1 MRRARARQ
9 SATSVEKNAEFFARE
24 DYGRYAAELD
34 SHRLMREVITREVRG
49 IGHVLDVGN
58 GGVFEY
64 DPAVVDSIVAID
76 LFLDQLPGSHFPPN
90 VTARRGDALRLQE
103 PPDHYDAVLQT
114 FLFHHLVGE
123 RPADLLANVRR
134 ALAQAEKPL
143 KPGGRLIVAESCVPP
158 WFYAVEKLLFWALRA
173 LARTPLLGGHPATLQ
188 LPFDVLTEL
197 IGERFEIERAY
208 ELPLGRWVTQF
219 GRRWPRALTPV
230 RTYLVAARKR
240 PPAAT
245 EPR

>member
-1 MRRARARQ
+1 MRSAEARQ
-9 SATSVEKNAEFFARE
+9 SSTSVAQNAEFFARD
-24 DYGRYAAELD
+24 DYGRQAAELD
-34 SHRLMREVITREVRG
+34 SHRLMRDVITREVSG
-49 IGHVLDVGN
+49 CGHVLDVGN

-64 DPAVVDSIVAID
+64 DPSVVQSIVAVD
-76 LFLDQLPGSHFPPN
+76 LFLDQPPESHFPPN
-90 VTARRGDALRLQE
+90 VTARRGDALGLEE
-103 PPDHYDAVLQT
+103 PADHYDAVLQT
-114 FLFHHLVGE
+114 FLFHHLVGDS
-123 RPADLLANVRR
+123 PADLVTNVRR
-134 ALAQAEKPL
+134 ALAEAEKPL

-188 LPFDVLTEL
+188 LPFDVLTDL

-230 RTYLVAARKR
+230 RAYLVAARKH
-240 PPAAT
+240 PS
-245 EPR
+245 

>member
-1 MRRARARQ
+1 MRSAQARQ
-9 SATSVEKNAEFFARE
+9 SASSVEQNAEFFAGE
-24 DYGRYAAELD
+24 RYRRHAAQLD
-34 SHRLMREVITREVRG
+34 SHRLMRDVITREVNGSGR
-49 IGHVLDVGN
+49 VLDVGN

-64 DPAVVDSIVAID
+64 DPSVVESIVAVD
-76 LFLDQLPGSHFPPN
+76 LFLDRMSASHFPPN
-90 VTARRGDALRLQE
+90 VTARRGDALDLQE
-103 PPDHYDAVLQT
+103 PADHYDAVLQT

-123 RPADLLANVRR
+123 SPADLVANVRR
-134 ALAQAEKPL
+134 ALAQAERPL

-158 WFYAVEKLLFWALRA
+158 WFYAVEKLLFRALRA

-230 RTYLVAARKR
+230 GAYLVSARK
-240 PPAAT
+240 PAS
-245 EPR
+245 